1 MLRKELRVA
10 AWWLPQSADVKPLGD
25 GEDALV

>member
-10 AWWLPQSADVKPLGD
+10 AWWPPPSADVKSLGD